1 MKRYNI
7 LTAWICLFMAASMP
21 VLAEQTVDDDT
32 DTIIVRAKRYVTPL
46 AVPVVSS
53 SQSNT
58 TVVTSKTIADN
69 HYLSVQ
75 EALQKVNGVTVTD
88 QVPGISSYIRLNGD
102 DRVLILVNGQSIANA
117 QSAAYGRGSVD
128 LATLPGVAN
137 IDRIEVTKGS
147 GSVKYGSGAVGGVI
161 NIITKKGNKNSTTL
175 DMNTGSWGT
184 HNYTL
189 SNEGT
194 RGNTS
199 WYVTGSLNHRKY
211 YKFNGDGYNTDQ
223 SRGDFNKDSFTARID
238 QKLNAAS
245 SLTFDVSHTN
255 SEGHGSTF
263 GSSETDDLIH
273 LTANKIIERLNN
285 DYSVTY
291 HFRENT
297 QTPGFLRYFND
308 YSQNYWTY
316 RFHSRTQGVQLQ
328 NSWKAD
334 NSLITA
340 GTEWTEDTGTNAA
353 AGYID
358 QKRTNRAFYVEDAI
372 DWGKLTVTPGIRVD
386 DNSQFGVH
394 KTPRLAVN
402 YRANSKFNAYANWG
416 RVFAAPK
423 LNDLYY
429 YLVGDNKVSY
439 GDPNLRPETGY
450 TQTVGFTYQYD
461 AKTLFNFSLF
471 RSSLDNAI
479 RWDRGTGYS
488 EVRNLNK
495 EKKNGVEISMNKT
508 INAAWDYELGY
519 AYIHT
524 RIDEGDGLGLHLD
537 ETFNRPNGYHAGLHY
552 HARAWRANLFM
563 TAGTGRNDTYYMN
576 NSYVVWD
583 ANISYDMNKDMTL
596 YAAVNNLTN
605 EGYDLYHNYP
615 MSGRYW
621 QVGVK
626 YTF

>member
-46 AVPVVSS
+46 AVPDVSS

-69 HYLSVQ
+69 HYISVQ
-75 EALQKVNGVTVTD
+75 EVLQKVNGVTVTD

-102 DRVLILVNGQSIANA
+102 DRVLILVDGQSIANA

-255 SEGHGSTF
+255 FEGHGSKFST
-263 GSSETDDLIH
+263 GSDGLIH
-273 LTANKIIERLNN
+273 LTANKVIDRLNN

-291 HFRENT
+291 HFKENT

-308 YSQNYWTY
+308 YSKNYWSNHY
-316 RFHSRTQGVQLQ
+316 YSRTQGFQLQ
-328 NSWKAD
+328 NSWRV
-334 NSLITA
+334 NNHSITA
-340 GTEWTEDTGTNAA
+340 GGEWSDASGTNIEAR
-353 AGYID
+353 YIA
-358 QKRTNRAFYVEDAI
+358 RGWTNRAFYVEDAI

-402 YRANSKFNAYANWG
+402 YQANSKFNAYANWG

-429 YLVGDNKVSY
+429 NSSTSKGNLYLQ
-439 GDPNLRPETGY
+439 PETGY
-450 TQTVGFTYQYD
+450 TQSVGFTYQQD
-461 AKTLFNFSLF
+461 VKTLFNVSLF
-471 RSSLDNAI
+471 RSCLDNVI
-479 RWDRGTGYS
+479 YWDSIGDYS
-488 EVRNLNK
+488 EAQNLNK
-495 EKKNGVEISMNKT
+495 EEKQGLEISMNKT
-508 INAAWDYELGY
+508 INASWDYELGY
-519 AYIHT
+519 SYIHT
-524 RIDEGDGLGLHLD
+524 KIDEGDGKGLHVD
-537 ETFNRPNGYHAGLHY
+537 TTFNTPNGYRAGLHY
-552 HARAWRANLFM
+552 HKQAWRANVFM
-563 TAGTGRNDTYYMN
+563 TAGSGRNNTYYL
-576 NSYVVWD
+576 NSSYIVWN
-583 ANISYDMNKDMTL
+583 ANVSYDINKDTTV
-596 YAAVNNLTN
+596 YAAVNNLAN
-605 EGYDLYHNYP
+605 EGYDLYHKYP
-615 MSGRYW
+615 MTGRYW
-621 QVGVK
+621 QAGVK

>member
-46 AVPVVSS
+46 AVPDVSS

-69 HYLSVQ
+69 HYISVQ
-75 EALQKVNGVTVTD
+75 EVLQKVNGVTVTD

-102 DRVLILVNGQSIANA
+102 DRVLILVDGQSIANA

-255 SEGHGSTF
+255 FEGHGSKFST
-263 GSSETDDLIH
+263 GSDGLIH
-273 LTANKIIERLNN
+273 LTANKVIDRLNN

-291 HFRENT
+291 HFKENT

-308 YSQNYWTY
+308 YSKNYWSNHY
-316 RFHSRTQGVQLQ
+316 YSRTQGFQLQ
-328 NSWKAD
+328 NSWRV
-334 NSLITA
+334 NNHSITA
-340 GTEWTEDTGTNAA
+340 GGEWSDASGTNIEAR
-353 AGYID
+353 YIA
-358 QKRTNRAFYVEDAI
+358 RGWTNRAFYVEDAI
-372 DWGKLTVTPGIRVD
+372 DWGKLTITPGIRVD

-402 YRANSKFNAYANWG
+402 YQANSKFNAYANWG

-429 YLVGDNKVSY
+429 NSSTSKGNLYLQ
-439 GDPNLRPETGY
+439 PETGY
-450 TQTVGFTYQYD
+450 TQSVGFTYQQD
-461 AKTLFNFSLF
+461 VKTLFNVSLF
-471 RSSLDNAI
+471 RSCLDNVI
-479 RWDRGTGYS
+479 YWDSIGDYS
-488 EVRNLNK
+488 EAQNLNK
-495 EKKNGVEISMNKT
+495 EEKQGLEISMNKT
-508 INAAWDYELGY
+508 INASWDYELGY
-519 AYIHT
+519 SYIHT
-524 RIDEGDGLGLHLD
+524 KIDEGDGKGLHVD
-537 ETFNRPNGYHAGLHY
+537 TTFNTPNGYRAGLHY
-552 HARAWRANLFM
+552 HKQAWRANVFM
-563 TAGTGRNDTYYMN
+563 TAGSGRNNTYYL
-576 NSYVVWD
+576 NSSYIVWN
-583 ANISYDMNKDMTL
+583 ANVSYDINKDTTV
-596 YAAVNNLTN
+596 YAAVNNLAN
-605 EGYDLYHNYP
+605 EGYDLYHKYP
-615 MSGRYW
+615 MTGRYW
-621 QVGVK
+621 QAGVK